1 MTILINCSYLILEQ
15 TSLIKLFLFKIVR
28 RQLPCL
34 KTNVFTWRLKRH
46 HFKKYIIILYEI
58 LDHIGKKRKKVG
70 ELKKR
75 NMVECDGFP
84 YTPATRTINWS
95 QGMIE

>member
-1 MTILINCSYLILEQ
+1 M
-15 TSLIKLFLFKIVR
+15 
-28 RQLPCL
+28 
-34 KTNVFTWRLKRH
+34 H
-46 HFKKYIIILYEI
+46 HFKKYIIILYAI

-84 YTPATRTINWS
+84 YTQATRTINWS